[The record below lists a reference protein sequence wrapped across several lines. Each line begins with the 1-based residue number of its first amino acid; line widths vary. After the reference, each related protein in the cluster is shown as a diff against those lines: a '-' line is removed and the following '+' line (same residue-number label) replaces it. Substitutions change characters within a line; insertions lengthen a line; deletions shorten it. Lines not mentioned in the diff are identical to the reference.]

1 MIPAFGRAGGTRC
14 EAVVVVASAFL
25 GLQSIG
31 ALLTDNEPFVE
42 WVVDKTIARGG
53 ITFLVARPGAGKSL
67 LAYYIAACALTGTPV
82 FGLLAVQQGAVAYID
97 LDGRK
102 SIARM
107 RAIAALHGVG
117 LNDDE
122 IATLPLFIGAQ
133 RSSADLRDPIM
144 LQATFDELAAIPN
157 LILVIFDTFSDLHHG
172 KEGNP
177 DDMTDTVAGAVEI
190 ATRFNCGVLIIHH
203 ARKNGGNE
211 LEDVR
216 GASSIVAK
224 ADAVFIL
231 KTEREEEDNPGTL
244 TLLQRK
250 ARLTEEARPRTLTLR
265 TDGDVDGVLHS
276 YSFALADIS
285 GRIGRPATTAKEAE
299 EIITHTLW
307 EEPDM
312 PRVELVKQ
320 LVAAGIPQA
329 TAYRAANVHYQKKPD
344 IGVIDVLIN
353 QETPALQ
360 GETGL
365 SGSLRENDSHGHSE
379 NADGDLC
386 RNGDPI
392 ATAWDTLIAWANGDC
407 KELPESVR
415 GAGEHAGVMHDP
427 SESLNR
433 YASRIFAYTV
443 RGGTPH
449 EPRGLHGMVR
459 AGRRT

>member
-1 MIPAFGRAGGTRC
+1 
-14 EAVVVVASAFL
+14 VVAVASAFL

-31 ALLTDNEPFVE
+31 ALLTDDEPFVE

-53 ITFLVARPGAGKSL
+53 NTFFVARPGAGKSL
-67 LAYYIAACALTGTPV
+67 LAYYIAACVLTGTPV
-82 FGLLAVQQGAVAYID
+82 FGLLAVQQGAVVYID

-102 SIARM
+102 SVARM

-117 LNDDE
+117 LDDDE
-122 IATLPLFIGAQ
+122 IAALPLYIGAQ

-144 LQATFDELAAIPN
+144 LQATLDELAAIPN
-157 LILVIFDTFSDLHHG
+157 LMLVVLDTFSDLHHG

-190 ATRFNCGVLIIHH
+190 ATRFTCGVLIIHH

-231 KTEREEEDNPGTL
+231 KTEREEDDNPGKL

-250 ARLTEEARPRTLTLR
+250 ARLTEEARPRNLALH
-265 TDGDVDGVLHS
+265 TDGDVDGALHS
-276 YSFALADIS
+276 YSFSLADTS
-285 GRIGRPATTAKEAE
+285 GRIGRPATTSKEAD
-299 EIITHTLW
+299 EIATRLLW
-307 EEPDM
+307 QTADM
-312 PRVELVKQ
+312 PRPALVKQ

-329 TAYRAANVHYQKKPD
+329 TAYRVANIHYQKRGD
-344 IGVIDVLIN
+344 IGVADVLIN
-353 QETPALQ
+353 PATPAPQ

-365 SGSLRENDSHGHSE
+365 SDSPSEGDSHGHSE
-379 NADGDLC
+379 NADGDQC
-386 RNGDPI
+386 GNDDPR

-415 GAGEHAGVMHDP
+415 AAGGRAGVMRDP
-427 SESLNR
+427 SESLNC
-433 YASRIFAYTV
+433 YASRLFALY
-443 RGGTPH
+443 R
-449 EPRGLHGMVR
+449 EWRD
-459 AGRRT
+459 AA

>member
-1 MIPAFGRAGGTRC
+1 
-14 EAVVVVASAFL
+14 VVTVASAFL

-53 ITFLVARPGAGKSL
+53 HTFFVARPGAGKSL
-67 LAYYIAACALTGTPV
+67 LAYYIVACILTGTPV

-107 RAIAALHGVG
+107 RAIAALRGVG

-122 IATLPLFIGAQ
+122 IAALPLYIAAQ
-133 RSSADLRDPIM
+133 RSSADLRDPIV
-144 LQATFDELAAIPN
+144 LQATLDELAVIPN
-157 LILVIFDTFSDLHHG
+157 LMLVVLDTFSDLHHG
-172 KEGNP
+172 KEGSP

-190 ATRFNCGVLIIHH
+190 TACFNCGVLVIHH

-231 KTEREEEDNPGTL
+231 KTEREEGDNPGTL

-250 ARLTEEARPRTLTLR
+250 ARLTEEARPRNLTLH
-265 TDGDVDGVLHS
+265 TDGDVDGALHS
-276 YSFALADIS
+276 YSFALADTS

-312 PRVELVKQ
+312 PRVELVKE

-329 TAYRAANVHYQKKPD
+329 TAYRTANVHYQKKPD
-344 IGVIDVLIN
+344 IGVMDVLIN
-353 QETPALQ
+353 PGTPALQ
-360 GETGL
+360 WETGL
-365 SGSLRENDSHGHSE
+365 SDSLRENDSHGHSE
-379 NADGDLC
+379 NADGDQR
-386 RNGDPI
+386 RNDDPV
-392 ATAWDTLIAWANGDC
+392 ADAWDTLIAWANGDC

-415 GAGEHAGVMHDP
+415 IAGEQAGVMRDP

-433 YASRIFAYTV
+433 YASRIFALY
-443 RGGTPH
+443 R
-449 EPRGLHGMVR
+449 EWRD
-459 AGRRT
+459 AA

>member
-1 MIPAFGRAGGTRC
+1 M
-14 EAVVVVASAFL
+14 ASAFL

-31 ALLTDNEPFVE
+31 ALLTDDEPFVE

-53 ITFLVARPGAGKSL
+53 NTFFVARPGAGKSL
-67 LAYYIAACALTGTPV
+67 LAYYIAACVLTGTPV
-82 FGLLAVQQGAVAYID
+82 FGLLAVQQGAVVYID

-117 LNDDE
+117 LDDDE
-122 IATLPLFIGAQ
+122 IAALPLYIGAQ

-144 LQATFDELAAIPN
+144 LQATLDELAAIPN
-157 LILVIFDTFSDLHHG
+157 LMLVVLDTFSDLHHG

-231 KTEREEEDNPGTL
+231 KTEREEDDNPGKL

-250 ARLTEEARPRTLTLR
+250 ARLTEEAKARHLVLEAN
-265 TDGDVDGVLHS
+265 GEVDGTLHS
-276 YSFALADIS
+276 YAFVLAETAK
-285 GRIGRPATTAKEAE
+285 GGRPATTSKEAG
-299 EIITHTLW
+299 EIATRLLW
-307 EEPDM
+307 QTADM
-312 PRVELVKQ
+312 PRVELVKR

-344 IGVIDVLIN
+344 LGVTDAVIKPP
-353 QETPALQ
+353 TPAPQ
-360 GETGL
+360 EETGL
-365 SGSLRENDSHGHSE
+365 SSSVSKANSHDTSGNH
-379 NADGDLC
+379 DGDQC
-386 RNGDPI
+386 GNDDPR
-392 ATAWDTLIAWANGDC
+392 ATAWETLIAWANGDC

-415 GAGEHAGVMHDP
+415 VAGKQAGVMRDP

-433 YASRIFAYTV
+433 YASRLFALY
-443 RGGTPH
+443 R
-449 EPRGLHGMVR
+449 EWRD
-459 AGRRT
+459 AA